1 MDEHLESQ
9 LRAAKVAGRTL
20 SMLSGDTRAALVLAV
35 ADEVESSVAAT
46 LEANASDVAAA
57 EASGMSAGLVDR
69 LRLNTSKI
77 AGMVADIKAVAA
89 LPDPLGTNQPMGAQP
104 SGLCVEKVTIPLGVV
119 GVIYESRPNVTTDIS
134 ALCIRSG
141 NAVVLRGGSE
151 TLRTNQALAEA
162 IRSALGEH
170 RDAVQFIDDVAR
182 ERVRELICADKYVDV
197 IIPRGGAALGRLCAQ
212 QGTVPVI
219 IGGAGVCHIYI
230 DKTVS
235 NNRAL
240 SVILNA
246 KTQKT
251 SVCNA
256 LDTVLVHEASMKS
269 LGCQVC
275 RALSDAGVTLHAS
288 DRAAAALADAGI
300 PFVAGKMGDL
310 EIEWLSMDCNVVV
323 LPDIDAAIA
332 HIAEYGSHSD
342 GILSDDPD
350 TITRFVQEVDSPA
363 VFVNASTRFH
373 DGGQF
378 GLGAEVAVST
388 QKVHARG
395 PLGLEAL
402 TSYKWIATGDYLVRS

>member
-9 LRAAKVAGRTL
+9 LRAAKVARRTL
-20 SMLSGDTRAALVLAV
+20 GMLSGDARAALVLAV
-35 ADEVESSVAAT
+35 ADEVESRVDAI
-46 LEANASDVAAA
+46 LEANAIDVAAA
-57 EASGMSAGLVDR
+57 EASGMSAALIDR
-69 LRLNTSKI
+69 LRLNMSNL

-89 LPDPLGTNQPMGAQP
+89 LPDPLGKYLPMGIQP

-119 GVIYESRPNVTTDIS
+119 GVVYESRPNVTTDIT
-134 ALCIRSG
+134 ALCMRSG

-151 TLRTNQALAEA
+151 TLQTNRALTTAMC
-162 IRSALGEH
+162 SALGQYNN
-170 RDAVQFIDDVAR
+170 AVQFIDDVSR
-182 ERVRELICADKYVDV
+182 ERVRELICADKYIDV

-219 IGGAGVCHIYI
+219 VGGAGVCHIYI
-230 DKTVS
+230 DKAVDADRSVS
-235 NNRAL
+235 
-240 SVILNA
+240 VVVNA

-251 SVCNA
+251 AVCNA

-275 RALSDAGVTLHAS
+275 LALSDAGVTLHAS

-300 PFVAGKMGDL
+300 PFVAGKTGDL
-310 EIEWLSMDCNVVV
+310 ETEWLSMDCNVVV
-323 LPDIDAAIA
+323 VPGIDAAIE

-342 GILSDDPD
+342 GILSDDAD
-350 TITRFVQEVDSPA
+350 AIARFIQEVDSPA

-402 TSYKWIATGDYLVRS
+402 TSCKWIATGDYLVRS

>member
-9 LRAAKVAGRTL
+9 LRAAKMSGRTL
-20 SMLSGDTRAALVLAV
+20 GMLSGDTRAALVLAV
-35 ADEVESSVAAT
+35 ADEVESCAAAI
-46 LEANASDVAAA
+46 LEANAIDVAAA
-57 EASGMSAGLVDR
+57 EATGMSAALVDR
-69 LRLNTSKI
+69 LRLTDAKLDS
-77 AGMVADIKAVAA
+77 MLSDVRTVSA
-89 LPDPLGTNQPMGAQP
+89 LPDPLGKHHPMGIQP
-104 SGLCVEKVTIPLGVV
+104 SGLCVERVTIPLGVV

-141 NAVVLRGGSE
+141 NAVVLRGGRE
-151 TLRTNQALAEA
+151 TLRTNQALAAA

-170 RDAVQFIDDVAR
+170 RDAVQFIDDAAR

-197 IIPRGGAALGRLCAQ
+197 IIPRGGAALGLLCAQ

-235 NNRAL
+235 NDRAL

-275 RALSDAGVTLHAS
+275 RALSDAGVTLHVS
-288 DRAAAALADAGI
+288 DHAVAALADAGI
-300 PFVAGKMGDL
+300 PFVAGKTGDL
-310 EIEWLSMDCNVVV
+310 ETEWLSMDCNVVV
-323 LPDIDAAIA
+323 VPDIDAAIE

-350 TITRFVQEVDSPA
+350 AIARFVQEVDSPA

-395 PLGLEAL
+395 PLGLEEL

>member
-9 LRAAKVAGRTL
+9 LRAAKVARCTL
-20 SMLSGDTRAALVLAV
+20 GMLSGDARAALVLAV
-35 ADEVESSVAAT
+35 ADEVESRVDAI
-46 LEANASDVAAA
+46 LEANATDVAAA
-57 EASGMSAGLVDR
+57 EAAGMSAALIDR
-69 LRLNTSKI
+69 LRLNTSNL

-89 LPDPLGTNQPMGAQP
+89 LPDPLGKYLPMGIQP
-104 SGLCVEKVTIPLGVV
+104 SGLHVERVTIPLGVV
-119 GVIYESRPNVTTDIS
+119 GVVYESRPNVTTDIT
-134 ALCIRSG
+134 ALCLRSG
-141 NAVVLRGGSE
+141 NAVILRGGSE
-151 TLRTNQALAEA
+151 TLQTNRALTTAMC
-162 IRSALGEH
+162 SALGEYNN
-170 RDAVQFIDDVAR
+170 AVQFIDDVSR
-182 ERVRELICADKYVDV
+182 ERVRELICADKYIDV

-219 IGGAGVCHIYI
+219 VGGAGVCHIYI
-230 DKTVS
+230 DKAVDADRSVS
-235 NNRAL
+235 
-240 SVILNA
+240 VVVNA

-251 SVCNA
+251 AVCNA

-275 RALSDAGVTLHAS
+275 LALSDAGVTLHAS

-300 PFVAGKMGDL
+300 PFVAGKTGDL
-310 EIEWLSMDCNVVV
+310 ETEWLSMNCNVVV
-323 LPDIDAAIA
+323 VPGIDAAIE

-342 GILSDDPD
+342 GILSDDAD
-350 TITRFVQEVDSPA
+350 AIARFIQEVDSPA

-402 TSYKWIATGDYLVRS
+402 TSCKWIATGDYLVRN

>member
-1 MDEHLESQ
+1 MDQHLESQ

-20 SMLSGDTRAALVLAV
+20 GMLSGDARAALVIAV
-35 ADEVESSVAAT
+35 ANAVKAASASI
-46 LEANASDVAAA
+46 LDANATDVAAA
-57 EASGMSAGLVDR
+57 EASGMSAALVDR
-69 LRLNTSKI
+69 LRLNTSKV

-89 LPDPLGTNQPMGAQP
+89 LPDPLGKLLPMGIQP
-104 SGLCVEKVTIPLGVV
+104 SGLHVERVTIPLGVV
-119 GVIYESRPNVTTDIS
+119 GVVYESRPNVTTDIT
-134 ALCIRSG
+134 ALCLRSG
-141 NAVVLRGGSE
+141 NAVILRGGSE
-151 TLRTNQALAEA
+151 TLQTNRALTTAMC
-162 IRSALGEH
+162 SALGQYNN
-170 RDAVQFIDDVAR
+170 AVQFINDVSR

-219 IGGAGVCHIYI
+219 VGGAGVCHIYI
-230 DKTVS
+230 DKTVDAD
-235 NNRAL
+235 RAL
-240 SVILNA
+240 SVVVNA

-269 LGCQVC
+269 LGCQLC

-300 PFVAGKMGDL
+300 PFVAGKTGDL
-310 EIEWLSMDCNVVV
+310 ETEWLSMDCNVVV
-323 LPDIDAAIA
+323 VSGIDAAIE

-342 GILSDDPD
+342 GILSEDPD
-350 TITRFVQEVDSPA
+350 AIARFIQEVDSPA